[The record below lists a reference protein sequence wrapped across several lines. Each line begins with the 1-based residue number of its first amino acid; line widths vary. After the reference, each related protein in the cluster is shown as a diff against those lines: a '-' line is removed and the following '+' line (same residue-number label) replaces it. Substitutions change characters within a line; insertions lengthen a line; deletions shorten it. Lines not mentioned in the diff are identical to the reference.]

1 MKPTGLEL
9 LTAEMSRQFV
19 DAHATLAGCGPVAQA
34 ANHIRTKG
42 RLMLLG
48 MGGSHWANRMVE
60 PMYRA
65 AGIDATAQAL
75 SEYMRA
81 PLPGGPAL
89 IVTSQSGASGEVLRF
104 LDDHD
109 DSQIIGLTL
118 APQSRLAQVGL
129 PIVGAG
135 GVELAY
141 AATRS
146 LLVTIAMHAAILRE
160 LGLPVQGLEAALAQP
175 ISLGNLTPAIEAL
188 ATARNAVFVA
198 RGSLQ
203 GVADAAALSLME
215 LARIPVL
222 GLEAGQFRHGPFEMA
237 SAETAV
243 IFLRAQSAEPDNIEG
258 LAAEL
263 LSHGVQP
270 IVVDLS
276 GLAAI
281 AGCITLQLPAADGLV
296 AAANGLVGLQA
307 IVVAAAARMVP
318 DVGTPLW
325 STKVTSG
332 ESR

>member
-1 MKPTGLEL
+1 MKPTGLDL
-9 LTAEMSRQFV
+9 LNAEMSRQFT
-19 DAHATLAGCGPVAQA
+19 DARATLADCGPVAQA
-34 ANHIRTKG
+34 ADHIRAKG

-60 PMYRA
+60 PIYRA

-81 PLPGGPAL
+81 PLPGDPAL

-104 LDDHD
+104 LDGQD

-129 PIVGAG
+129 PIIGAG

-146 LLVTIAMHAAILRE
+146 LLITIAMHAAILHR
-160 LGLPVQGLEAALAQP
+160 LGLPVEGLEAALATP
-175 ISLGNLTPAIEAL
+175 ASLGDLGPAVDAL
-188 ATARNAVFVA
+188 AAARNAVFVA

-237 SAETAV
+237 GADTAV
-243 IFLRAQSAEPDNIEG
+243 VFLRAQSAEPDNIEG

-263 LSHGVQP
+263 MAHGVRP

-276 GLAAI
+276 GQPAI